1 MDIVDLDIGT
11 LDSWIEQLF
20 ECKQLSEMKGKRN
33 CASVRTVTVK
43 AEVAWQPLTY
53 VCAHVHKTGAYI
65 LGFLRS
71 HQVAAELS

>member
-20 ECKQLSEMKGKRN
+20 ECKQLSEMKDKRN

-43 AEVAWQPLTY
+43 AEVAWQLLTY
-53 VCAHVHKTGAYI
+53 
-65 LGFLRS
+65 
-71 HQVAAELS
+71 